1 MEPLS
6 ASQSQSMSKASVYK
20 PSVFISY
27 SHLDEKWK
35 DRLKQQLAVLEM
47 AEQIVLWD
55 DRQIDGGDKW
65 YPEIEAAMAKAAV
78 AVCLISENFLSS
90 AFCVKEEIPYLL
102 KRAEEHQLLFIPV
115 LLRPCSWQVFRWLS
129 ETQMLPRDGKSV
141 AIDFK
146 DENGSVA
153 FSQVT
158 GLIVKKINKPDYQPP
173 THTSEYL
180 PPELLNIEHLPV
192 TGAELFGREKE
203 LKQLD
208 DAWAADEINI
218 VSFIAWGGV
227 GKSTLINKWL
237 AYMAEENYKTAQ
249 RVFAWSFYSQG
260 TSEQVSSA
268 DAFIMD
274 ALEFFGDENPTVG
287 SAWSKGQRLAEL
299 IQQQPT
305 LLILDGMEPLQSS
318 LEEERGKIKDPALT
332 MLMRVLAINNNGL
345 CVVTSRE
352 SLTDISKFKNKTL
365 QLDLDTLSADA
376 GRALLRVGGVT
387 GSDKALEDAVKQ
399 FGYHALAINL
409 LPVYLGKV
417 DGHGIA
423 AVSTIAD
430 LAIAVEQGRHPR
442 RVIAAIAE
450 RFIDKSEGDLLKLLG
465 CFDRPADM
473 AAIKQMIAPP
483 VIVGLTDNLC
493 DKGDGVLLTAINTLR
508 GENLLAD
515 ASKHRPDTL
524 DCHPLIREHFGDMLQ
539 HQYPDI
545 WQQAHGRLYTYYKQL
560 PEKQLPDTLV
570 EMEPLFAA
578 VKHGCLSGQHQAAM
592 DEVYYPRI
600 KRKGEHYST
609 KKLGAFG
616 ADLSCLSHF
625 FQRLWDKPAVNLTDD
640 DKAVILSWAGFR
652 LRAVG
657 RLAEAAEPMKAGLEM
672 LIEDKVW
679 KSAAA
684 AASNLSE
691 LYLTLGEVAL
701 ALQYGEQSVSFADRS
716 EDDFEME
723 SDRTTHADALHQRG
737 QHQAAEQ
744 LFSQAEAMQQKRQ
757 ADFPY
762 LYSLPGFRYCDL
774 LLSLGQ
780 TQAVFERVKAMF
792 TWRQP
797 SDSLL
802 GISLENLS
810 MGKALMLQSLQN
822 QTADFT
828 DAQTHLHQA
837 VEGLRESGA
846 QHRLPWGLLARATL
860 HQQQKAWQL
869 AWTDLNETQE
879 IAEYGEMK
887 LHLTDYHLAVC
898 RMIHAQLAEAGE
910 PFEVIENNETL
921 NLSKDEM
928 QARFNEHLKQA
939 AVLVEETGYHR
950 RDDEVKGLE
959 NL

>member
-1 MEPLS
+1 
-6 ASQSQSMSKASVYK
+6 MSKASVYK

-27 SHLDEKWK
+27 SKDDKDYKTLVVKHLK
-35 DRLKQQLAVLEM
+35 VLEHQDDIM
-47 AEQIVLWD
+47 LWD
-55 DRQIDGGDKW
+55 DSKINTGASW
-65 YPEIEAAMAKAAV
+65 YPEIQAALQQADV
-78 AVCLISENFLSS
+78 GICLISANYLASDFIN
-90 AFCVKEEIPYLL
+90 KEEIPAFLRKRKEEGMLL
-102 KRAEEHQLLFIPV
+102 IPI
-115 LLRPCSWQVFRWLS
+115 LISPCAWQIVRWLKSIQLFPRNNISLEEMPLEVDRTKALS
-129 ETQMLPRDGKSV
+129 EITITIYEQINDSGFQPLQTKSL
-141 AIDFK
+141 A
-146 DENGSVA
+146 EP
-153 FSQVT
+153 
-158 GLIVKKINKPDYQPP
+158 VKADIKR
-173 THTSEYL
+173 
-180 PPELLNIEHLPV
+180 LPV
-192 TGAELFGREKE
+192 TGLELFGREKE

-208 DAWAADEINI
+208 DAWASDEINI

-274 ALEFFGDENPTVG
+274 ALEFFGDKNPTAG
-287 SAWSKGQRLAEL
+287 SAWSKGQRLAGL

-332 MLMRVLAINNNGL
+332 MLMRALAIHNNGL

-352 SLTDISKFKNKTL
+352 SLTDITKFKNKTL

-387 GSDKALEDAVKQ
+387 GSDKALEDAVEQ

-409 LPVYLGKV
+409 LPVYLDKV

-423 AVSTIAD
+423 AVSKIAD
-430 LAIAVEQGRHPR
+430 LAIPVEQGKHPR

-450 RFIDKSEGDLLKLLG
+450 RFIDKSEGELLKLLG

-493 DKGDGVLLTAINTLR
+493 DKDGEVLLTAINTLR
-508 GENLLAD
+508 GENLLAN
-515 ASKHRPDTL
+515 ASKHRPNTL

-539 HQYPDI
+539 HQHPDI

-560 PEKQLPDTLV
+560 PEKELPDTLA

-578 VKHGCLSGQHQAAM
+578 VKHGCLSGQHQVAM
-592 DEVYYPRI
+592 DEVYWPRI
-600 KRKGEHYST
+600 KRKDEAYTVHQ
-609 KKLGAFG
+609 LGAFG

-625 FQRLWDKPAVNLTDD
+625 FQRLWDKPAANLTDD
-640 DKAVILSWAGFR
+640 DKAASLSWAGFA

-657 RLAEAAEPMKAGLEM
+657 RLAEATEPMKASLEVSVKDE
-672 LIEDKVW
+672 LWER
-679 KSAAA
+679 SAI

-723 SDRTTHADALHQRG
+723 SDRTTHADALHQHG

-744 LFSQAEAMQQKRQ
+744 WFSQAEAMQQKRQ
-757 ADFPY
+757 AEFPY
-762 LYSLPGFRYCDL
+762 LYSLRGFRYCDL

-780 TQAVFERVKAMF
+780 TQAVLERVKAMF

-810 MGKALMLQSLQN
+810 MGKALILQSLEN
-822 QTADFT
+822 QTTDFT

-837 VEGLRESGA
+837 VEGLREAGG
-846 QHRLPWGLLARATL
+846 QDDLPFGLLARATL

-887 LHLTDYHLAVC
+887 LHLTDYHLAAC
-898 RMIHAQLAEAGE
+898 RIIQAQLAGADE
-910 PFEVIENNETL
+910 PFEIIQNNETERL
-921 NLSKDEM
+921 NKAEM
-928 QARFNEHLKQA
+928 QARFQSHLTQA
-939 AVLVEETGYHR
+939 AALVKATGYHR
-950 RDDEVKGLE
+950 RDDEVKKLRS
-959 NL
+959 